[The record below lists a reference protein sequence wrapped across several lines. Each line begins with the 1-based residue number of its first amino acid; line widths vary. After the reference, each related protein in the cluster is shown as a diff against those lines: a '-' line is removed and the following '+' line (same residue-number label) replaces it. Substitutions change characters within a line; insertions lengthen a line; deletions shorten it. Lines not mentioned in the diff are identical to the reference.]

1 MKFAIFGDKKQRRRQ
16 NMAEIVFLEGGGGGG
31 GGEVSEIKCIIFM
44 VNNDNTYEIQ
54 NDN

>member
-16 NMAEIVFLEGGGGGG
+16 NMAEIVFLERGGG

-44 VNNDNTYEIQ
+44 VNNYNTYEIQ
-54 NDN
+54 NYN